1 MRHDR
6 WSKMGEENL
15 GGPEGGNLRFTHLGR
30 TKEEGIFTLMKCIL
44 NDHWAD
50 VPPASL
56 NQGWDR
62 KHIDYVM
69 SKIYYC
75 WVAMLEERHPPTE
88 NEECIECDSKY
99 PMSWH
104 PSGLCQPCYLLFKQR
119 LRDGEVPGDE

>member
-1 MRHDR
+1 MTVRRHDR

-15 GGPEGGNLRFTHLGR
+15 GGPDGANLRFTHLGR
-30 TKEEGIFTLMKCIL
+30 TKEEGMFTLMKCIL

-50 VPPASL
+50 VPAASL

-75 WVAMLEERHPPTE
+75 WVAMLDERHPPTE
-88 NEECIECDSKY
+88 HEEWIDAKE
-99 PMSWH
+99 
-104 PSGLCQPCYLLFKQR
+104 
-119 LRDGEVPGDE
+119 EDEE